1 MSETTKPE
9 GLSALRTPFEAHLI
23 SQRPQPLKKD
33 APKGRCPECGGW
45 HALPAIHLDYVGHAA
60 LTSRLL
66 DVDPQWN
73 WEPVAF
79 GEDGLPLFDGNG
91 GLWIKLTVCG
101 QTRLGYGDAEGK
113 RGPDAV
119 KEAIGDALRNAA
131 MRFGA
136 ALDLWH
142 KGELRPPQLSEEQ
155 MAETIAS
162 LRGAKTVADLVKVS
176 TGAAEFA
183 DEEQRKELRALFTE
197 CKKTLLKEGNHVD
210 ESSERGRTDGGETG
224 SAGQIRNPVSR
235 NQGSRKATT
244 ERGPTDDRPGE
255 SGAPSPQRGDYT
267 PTSSGDGLP

>member
-1 MSETTKPE
+1 MTETTKPT
-9 GLSALRTPFEAHLI
+9 GLEALRKPFEAHLI

-66 DVDPQWN
+66 DVDPNWN

-79 GEDGLPLFDGNG
+79 GEDGLPLFDGHG

-142 KGELRPPQLSEEQ
+142 KGELHPPQLSPEGMTE
-155 MAETIAS
+155 AIAS
-162 LRGAKTVADLVKVS
+162 FRGAKTLEDLIKVAS
-176 TGAAEFA
+176 GAGEFA
-183 DEEQRKELRALFTE
+183 DEEQRKELRSLFTE
-197 CKKTLLKEGNHVD
+197 CKKALMKEGNHVD
-210 ESSERGRTDGGETG
+210 ESGERGRTDNREAD
-224 SAGQIRNPVSR
+224 SAGQVRNTFAR

-244 ERGPTDDRPGE
+244 ERGPADDGSSE
-255 SGAPSPQRGDYT
+255 GGASGTERGNYT
-267 PTSSGDGLP
+267 PTASGDGLP